1 MTTGPLVT
9 PPALA
14 VMLAVPESGLPEAFL
29 PLQLIKLESHTPA
42 QIKALVMPVW
52 PFAPG
57 GVTVAMP
64 VFDELK
70 VMVVVTAP
78 LVEFSGFAVTV
89 ATSPAFS
96 EIAVGV

>member
-1 MTTGPLVT
+1 MT

-14 VMLAVPESGLPEAFL
+14 VMLAVPESGLPEVVL

-42 QIKALVMPVW
+42 QIKAPVIPTW

-57 GVTVAMP
+57 GVTVAML
-64 VFDELK
+64 VFEELK
-70 VMVVVTAP
+70 VMVAETEP
-78 LVEFSGFAVTV
+78 LVEFSGFALTA

-96 EIAVGV
+96 EIAVGVMIT